1 MTLNL
6 KYNWVKTCD
15 ASPEQYDV
23 FDKDGKQIAYVRAR
37 WSRITVDCPDAME
50 NRVFDEQFTDT
61 GWDGCFEDDE
71 HRARF
76 FPRIEEAID
85 KFYDEKGAIG
95 GPTGA
100 IRKAQK
106 SG

>member
-23 FDKDGKQIAYVRAR
+23 FDKDGKQVAYVRAR
-37 WSRITVDCPDAME
+37 WGVISVDCPDVME
-50 NRVFDEQFTDT
+50 NRVFSESFSVNDYA
-61 GWDGCFEDDE
+61 GCFEDDE

-85 KFYDEKGAIG
+85 KFYEKSE
-95 GPTGA
+95 
-100 IRKAQK
+100 K
-106 SG
+106 